1 MPVPDRG
8 TQTVGRFPG
17 RPKQPRLA
25 VPPITATPVAGYS
38 EAMHPAS
45 STTHWHLLHP
55 PGTQNKMKI
64 ERINE
69 SRGRSLKPGGSRVW
83 KRKAHARQSDRLFTS
98 GASEPTPGDRE
109 MRGIL
114 PNLNT
119 CVVPCEYP
127 IHNKQSRTLM
137 ERLKTRLLRTG
148 EIIFMMF
155 PCLRSRHPLPRS
167 SVRLRAWTRRR
178 MRGVVAADTITAW
191 SQKEEGVSASQTH

>member
-1 MPVPDRG
+1 
-8 TQTVGRFPG
+8 
-17 RPKQPRLA
+17 
-25 VPPITATPVAGYS
+25 
-38 EAMHPAS
+38 
-45 STTHWHLLHP
+45 
-55 PGTQNKMKI
+55 MKI

-69 SRGRSLKPGGSRVW
+69 SRGRSLKPGRERVW
-83 KRKAHARQSDRLFTS
+83 KWKAHARQSDRLFTS
-98 GASEPTPGDRE
+98 GASEPTLGDCE

-155 PCLRSRHPLPRS
+155 PCLRARHPLPRS
-167 SVRLRAWTRRR
+167 SVRLRAWTRRK
-178 MRGVVAADTITAW
+178 MRGVVAANTITAW

>member
-1 MPVPDRG
+1 MM
-8 TQTVGRFPG
+8 
-17 RPKQPRLA
+17 L
-25 VPPITATPVAGYS
+25 
-38 EAMHPAS
+38 PAS
-45 STTHWHLLHP
+45 STTHWHLLRP

-69 SRGRSLKPGGSRVW
+69 SRGRSLKPGRERVW
-83 KRKAHARQSDRLFTS
+83 KWKAHARQSDRLFTS
-98 GASEPTPGDRE
+98 GALEPTPGDCE

-137 ERLKTRLLRTG
+137 ERLKTRLLKTG

-155 PCLRSRHPLPRS
+155 PCLRARHPLPRS

-178 MRGVVAADTITAW
+178 MRGIVAANTITAW
-191 SQKEEGVSASQTH
+191 SQKEEGVSTSQTH